1 MTKKVK
7 YYLDETDQI
16 KVDGRT
22 LSRLYLAEPIEGVRE
37 QEGLNAYAIFGEDNA
52 RRRMGGYIESLDILS
67 TKVSPIDTV
76 AWVRED
82 SKVYGDSKIS
92 AGVSIINST
101 VVDSKV
107 NNYTV
112 TSKVINSRVVNSNVD
127 GVKNSTVLNSTCTRL
142 VKDSTVTDSTLKVEA
157 HNSKIENSKIT
168 GTKSS
173 YIVNAN
179 LNDVHHHG
187 GISGTFSN
195 IQQGDIKVHPISF
208 YDNHGYDTLL
218 NLLEGPSGNFAL
230 SDYDIY
236 GTRLLSDVLLEQG
249 DINFDELYYHLTQ
262 VVDGYTVGQPATI
275 EMLEDLQNGD
285 VLADGDLDFGEE
297 LER

>member
-16 KVDGRT
+16 EVDGHT
-22 LSRLYLAEPIEGVRE
+22 LSRLYLAEPIPDVRE
-37 QEGLNAYAIFGEDNA
+37 HEGLNKYAIFGADNTN
-52 RRRMGGYIESLDILS
+52 RRMGGYVESLNNLS
-67 TKVSPIDTV
+67 TAIDPIDDI

-82 SKVYGDSKIS
+82 SKVYGNSKIS
-92 AGVSIINST
+92 AGVSVINST

-112 TSKVINSRVVNSNVD
+112 TSNVINSHIVNSNVD
-127 GVKNSTVLNSTCTRL
+127 AVKNSTVLNSTCTKL

-249 DINFDELYYHLTQ
+249 DINFDELYHHLTQ

>member
-1 MTKKVK
+1 MAKESK

-16 KVDGRT
+16 EVDGHT
-22 LSRLYLAEPIEGVRE
+22 LSRLYLAEPIPGVRE
-37 QEGLNAYAIFGEDNA
+37 HEGLNAYAIFGEDNT

-112 TSKVINSRVVNSNVD
+112 TSKVINSHIVNSNVD

-157 HNSKIENSKIT
+157 HNSKIQRLP
-168 GTKSS
+168 GR
-173 YIVNAN
+173 
-179 LNDVHHHG
+179 
-187 GISGTFSN
+187 
-195 IQQGDIKVHPISF
+195 KVRI
-208 YDNHGYDTLL
+208 
-218 NLLEGPSGNFAL
+218 
-230 SDYDIY
+230 
-236 GTRLLSDVLLEQG
+236 
-249 DINFDELYYHLTQ
+249 
-262 VVDGYTVGQPATI
+262 
-275 EMLEDLQNGD
+275 
-285 VLADGDLDFGEE
+285 
-297 LER
+297 